1 MEVGGPGRGH
11 LACGGPAW
19 TLTPVPGQPC
29 ATMRLLNLLRR
40 SGSERQAES
49 RPPEKLAG
57 QGRWPSPAVC
67 GLSPRS
73 IKIAIS
79 LIRAQDDVCC
89 HV

>member
-49 RPPEKLAG
+49 KAPLKSSPDRAAG
-57 QGRWPSPAVC
+57 PRL
-67 GLSPRS
+67 LSVACLHAQLRLRS
-73 IKIAIS
+73 
-79 LIRAQDDVCC
+79 
-89 HV
+89 H